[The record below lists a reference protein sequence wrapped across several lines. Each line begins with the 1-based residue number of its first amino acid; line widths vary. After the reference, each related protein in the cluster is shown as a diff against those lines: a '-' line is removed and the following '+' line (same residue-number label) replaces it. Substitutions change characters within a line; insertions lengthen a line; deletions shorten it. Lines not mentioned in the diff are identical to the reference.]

1 MLVSR
6 ARRYMFV
13 FVVCVRRTLRQG
25 ENHQSAKLSRS
36 SLGLSAQAEML
47 GAERP
52 REERLSLAGVKD
64 RTVNKA

>member
-25 ENHQSAKLSRS
+25 ENHQSVKNPLVHFCV
-36 SLGLSAQAEML
+36 GGEIML
-47 GAERP
+47 IVGEQ
-52 REERLSLAGVKD
+52 L
-64 RTVNKA
+64 VNF